1 MGKVAEPLY
10 PPLLIQAIRISH
22 FRLMVKIIGRDAL
35 PVNALFRRELAAIL
49 IGGDAIL
56 KVVLVLIPTKRKHHP
71 NNG

>member
-1 MGKVAEPLY
+1 
-10 PPLLIQAIRISH
+10 
-22 FRLMVKIIGRDAL
+22 MVEIIGRDAL

-71 NNG
+71 SNG

>member
-1 MGKVAEPLY
+1 
-10 PPLLIQAIRISH
+10 
-22 FRLMVKIIGRDAL
+22 MVEIIGRDAL

-56 KVVLVLIPTKRKHHP
+56 KVVLVLIPAKRKHHP